1 LTGLIENLPAIVF
14 IVITMVLS
22 ALIVVVI
29 LWMANKTNFRELELD
44 IKWFKFKLK
53 K

>member
-1 LTGLIENLPAIVF
+1 MTGLIENLVLIV
-14 IVITMVLS
+14 MVLS

-29 LWMANKTNFRELELD
+29 LWMANKTSFRELELD
-44 IKWFKFKLK
+44 IKRLKFKLK

>member
-1 LTGLIENLPAIVF
+1 
-14 IVITMVLS
+14 MVLS

-29 LWMANKTNFRELELD
+29 LWMANKTSFRELELD
-44 IKWFKFKLK
+44 IKRLKFKLK

>member
-1 LTGLIENLPAIVF
+1 LTGLIENLVLIV
-14 IVITMVLS
+14 MVLS

-29 LWMANKTNFRELELD
+29 LWMANKTSFRELELD
-44 IKWFKFKLK
+44 IKRLKFKLK

>member
-14 IVITMVLS
+14 IVITIILS
-22 ALIVVVI
+22 RLCGVAI
-29 LWMANKTNFRELELD
+29 LWMANKTSFRELD
-44 IKWFKFKLK
+44 IDIRKLKFKLK